1 MVLRT
6 GGSLLNLGSTTELSA
21 SPGRAELGLTLVP
34 VRAVCGRGHSI
45 G

>member
-21 SPGRAELGLTLVP
+21 SPGRAELGLTLV
-34 VRAVCGRGHSI
+34 RAVCGRGHSI